1 MEHKT
6 IPIGRHAIFI
16 ILIVCIMGITAI
28 TVFVALRTDAVEEV
42 LKNDHIIKLLLVI
55 EDGGE
60 ALSTT
65 ILSYYPVSYRGSLID
80 ILGNTGG
87 IYSSIGRMDRIDAV
101 YKEKGIQAYHTE
113 IQKLVGMTIP
123 FYIEISLT
131 DFSVLT
137 DLLGGFNVSVL
148 TPIDD
153 IVNGVYYLLPSGQ
166 INLDS
171 DKIITYITYEN
182 EDTDDKEYR
191 IQNTIVAFFKALNT
205 KRNDI
210 FRNNTFSRYANRME
224 SNLSAKDLY
233 TLLETISN
241 VDAERLFPQA
251 ITGTLRIVDGKEIL
265 FPHNDGQLIKEVVN
279 QKISALI
286 SETEFSRIY
295 TLEIQNGTTVQGLA
309 QNTATLLSN
318 TGYKVLAPIN
328 ADRNNYEHTYIIDH
342 IGNADVAKALGDF
355 IGCTNIIQERST
367 DNDLVD
373 FTVVLGSDFNGRYV
387 R

>member
-101 YKEKGIQAYHTE
+101 YKEKGIESYHRE
-113 IQKLVGMTIP
+113 VEKLVGMTIP